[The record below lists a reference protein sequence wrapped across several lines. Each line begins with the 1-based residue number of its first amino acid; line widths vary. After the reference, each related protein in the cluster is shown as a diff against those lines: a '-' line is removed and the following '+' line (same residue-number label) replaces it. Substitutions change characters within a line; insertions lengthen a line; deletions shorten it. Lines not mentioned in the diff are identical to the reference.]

1 MPEQVAPPPAPDAA
15 TPEPAVET
23 PQAAA
28 PQQAKPESA
37 AETPPASSRAEPPS
51 RPPSSSRPPS
61 RSRPPRPPPAAPSRR
76 RRSPVRRRLLGIVGA
91 ILAVVVV
98 AGLKFGVASAI
109 GNYFN
114 KDETAD
120 AKAGDCIAELPEVTG
135 TEQEK
140 VDGAKVVECT
150 STDAAYNVVGRVD
163 GQSEAQAKAGTACD
177 PVLQGGPG
185 GLHLLQH
192 RAGQDGLPAL
202 PDQEGL
208 TTASDPAHDGGGSR
222 PAPPSAYPESPAGEQ
237 EVNATVPASSRRP
250 RPAWQATG
258 T

>member
-1 MPEQVAPPPAPDAA
+1 MIVTVSSAHQPLGRNPRARAGRTAPAPDAA

-37 AETPPASSRAEPPS
+37 AETPQQPAESESAAETPQAADTLPAAEPKAEKS
-51 RPPSSSRPPS
+51 GGKK
-61 RSRPPRPPPAAPSRR
+61 A
-76 RRSPVRRRLLGIVGA
+76 LGIVGA
-91 ILAVVVV
+91 ILAIVVI

-120 AKAGDCIAELPEVTG
+120 AKTGDCIAELPEVTG
-135 TEQEK
+135 TEQEE

-163 GQSEAQAKAGTACD
+163 GQSEAQAKADTTCTQFFKEDEEGYIFSSIEPGKTGY
-177 PVLQGGPG
+177 VLC
-185 GLHLLQH
+185 
-192 RAGQDGLPAL
+192 
-202 PDQEGL
+202 L
-208 TTASDPAHDGGGSR
+208 TKK
-222 PAPPSAYPESPAGEQ
+222 
-237 EVNATVPASSRRP
+237 V
-250 RPAWQATG
+250 
-258 T
+258 

>member
-37 AETPPASSRAEPPS
+37 VETPQQQPAESEPAAEQQPATETPPATEPKAEKS
-51 RPPSSSRPPS
+51 G
-61 RSRPPRPPPAAPSRR
+61 AKKAI
-76 RRSPVRRRLLGIVGA
+76 GIVGA
-91 ILAVVVV
+91 ILAVVVI

-114 KDETAD
+114 KDETAA
-120 AKAGDCIAELPEVTG
+120 AKTGDCIAELPEVTG
-135 TEQEK
+135 TEQEE

-163 GQSEAQAKAGTACD
+163 GQSEAQAKADTTCTQFFKEG
-177 PVLQGGPG
+177 
-185 GLHLLQH
+185 
-192 RAGQDGLPAL
+192 
-202 PDQEGL
+202 QEGYIFSSIEPGKTGYVLCL
-208 TTASDPAHDGGGSR
+208 TKK
-222 PAPPSAYPESPAGEQ
+222 
-237 EVNATVPASSRRP
+237 V
-250 RPAWQATG
+250 
-258 T
+258 

>member
-37 AETPPASSRAEPPS
+37 AETPQAAAPQQQQPAEPESAADTPQTAEAL
-51 RPPSSSRPPS
+51 
-61 RSRPPRPPPAAPSRR
+61 PAAEPKAEKSGGKKA
-76 RRSPVRRRLLGIVGA
+76 LGIIGA
-91 ILAVVVV
+91 ILAVVVI

-120 AKAGDCIAELPEVTG
+120 AKTGDCIAELPEVTG
-135 TEQEK
+135 TEQEE

-163 GQSEAQAKAGTACD
+163 GQSEAQAKADTTCTQFFKEG
-177 PVLQGGPG
+177 
-185 GLHLLQH
+185 
-192 RAGQDGLPAL
+192 
-202 PDQEGL
+202 QEGYIFSSIEPGKTGYVLCL
-208 TTASDPAHDGGGSR
+208 TKK
-222 PAPPSAYPESPAGEQ
+222 
-237 EVNATVPASSRRP
+237 V
-250 RPAWQATG
+250 
-258 T
+258 

>member
-28 PQQAKPESA
+28 PQPPAQPQQPSAEQQPA
-37 AETPPASSRAEPPS
+37 AETPSPAEPQ
-51 RPPSSSRPPS
+51 
-61 RSRPPRPPPAAPSRR
+61 PPAETQPAAETPSPAEPKAEK
-76 RRSPVRRRLLGIVGA
+76 SGGKKALGIVGA
-91 ILAVVVV
+91 ILAVVVI

-120 AKAGDCIAELPEVTG
+120 AKTGDCIAELPEVTG
-135 TEQEK
+135 SEQEE

-163 GQSEAQAKAGTACD
+163 GQSEAQAKADTTCTQFFKEGEEGYIFSSIEPGKTGY
-177 PVLQGGPG
+177 VLC
-185 GLHLLQH
+185 
-192 RAGQDGLPAL
+192 
-202 PDQEGL
+202 L
-208 TTASDPAHDGGGSR
+208 TKK
-222 PAPPSAYPESPAGEQ
+222 
-237 EVNATVPASSRRP
+237 V
-250 RPAWQATG
+250 
-258 T
+258 

>member
-37 AETPPASSRAEPPS
+37 TETPQ
-51 RPPSSSRPPS
+51 
-61 RSRPPRPPPAAPSRR
+61 PAAPQQQPAGSEPAVETPQAAEPKAEK
-76 RRSPVRRRLLGIVGA
+76 SGGKKVLGIVGA
-91 ILAVVVV
+91 ILAVVVI

-120 AKAGDCIAELPEVTG
+120 AKTGDCIAELPEVTG
-135 TEQEK
+135 TEQEE

-163 GQSEAQAKAGTACD
+163 GQSEAQAKADTTCTQFFKENEEGYIFSSIEPGKTGY
-177 PVLQGGPG
+177 VLC
-185 GLHLLQH
+185 
-192 RAGQDGLPAL
+192 
-202 PDQEGL
+202 L
-208 TTASDPAHDGGGSR
+208 TKK
-222 PAPPSAYPESPAGEQ
+222 
-237 EVNATVPASSRRP
+237 V
-250 RPAWQATG
+250 
-258 T
+258 